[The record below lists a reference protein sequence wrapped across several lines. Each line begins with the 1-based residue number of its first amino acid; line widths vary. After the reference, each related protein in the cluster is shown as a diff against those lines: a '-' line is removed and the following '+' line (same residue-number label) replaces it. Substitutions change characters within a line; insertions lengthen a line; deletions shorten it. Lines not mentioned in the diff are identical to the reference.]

1 MIGIGVDLAGKTD
14 LSNRSRV
21 VSVEQVMRNEIN
33 IVHVGKVP
41 YATLSIVSVVLLTNK
56 FYCFS

>member
-1 MIGIGVDLAGKTD
+1 
-14 LSNRSRV
+14 
-21 VSVEQVMRNEIN
+21 MRNEIN
-33 IVHVGKVP
+33 IVHVDKVT